1 MVEVYNVAQ
10 RKACESVKISRGY
23 YTYQARPRDDSPVA
37 NNALQERVEKHP
49 EYGFD
54 KLFPMLRRDGF
65 A

>member
-1 MVEVYNVAQ
+1 MVEVHNVAQ

-23 YTYQARPRDDSPVA
+23 ITYQARPRDDSPVA
-37 NNALQERVEKHP
+37 NALQERVEKHP

>member
-23 YTYQARPRDDSPVA
+23 ITYQARPRDDSPVA
-37 NNALQERVEKHP
+37 NALQERVEKHP
-49 EYGFD
+49 EYSFE
-54 KLFPMLRRDGF
+54 KLFPRLRRDGF

>member
-1 MVEVYNVAQ
+1 MVEVHNVAQ

-23 YTYQARPRDDSPVA
+23 ITYQARPRDDSPVV
-37 NNALQERVEKHP
+37 NALQERVEKHP

-54 KLFPMLRRDGF
+54 KLFQMLHRDGF